1 MTDLILSVDVR
12 APAGTTWLAL
22 TDWARQGE
30 WMLGTEVEVVEGN
43 GRSVG
48 SRLSAFTGV
57 AGLGFTDTMEI
68 TSWEPP
74 VRCAVRHLGSFVQ
87 GTGTFQVVPKGAA
100 RSTFVWAEHLRLPFG
115 PLGRLGWP
123 VVRPAF
129 ALGVRQSLRRF
140 ARFAENYSVGGDE

>member
-1 MTDLILSVDVR
+1 VTDLVLSVDVR

-22 TDWARQGE
+22 TDWTRQGE
-30 WMLGTEVEVVEGN
+30 WMLGTRVEVVEGN

-48 SRLSAFTGV
+48 SRLAAFTGV
-57 AGLGFTDTMEI
+57 AGIGFTDTMEI

-74 VRCAVRHLGSFVQ
+74 VRCSVRHLGSVVQ
-87 GTGTFQVVPKGAA
+87 GTGVFQVVPKDAT

-115 PLGRLGWP
+115 PLGRLGRP
-123 VVRPAF
+123 VARPVF

-140 ARFAENYSVGGDE
+140 ARFAENYSVGGNE

>member
-1 MTDLILSVDVR
+1 MSDLVLSVDVA

-30 WMLGTEVEVVEGN
+30 WMLGTSVRVLAGN

-48 SRLSAFTGV
+48 SKLAAFTGI
-57 AGLGFTDTMEI
+57 AGVGFTDTMEI

-74 VRCAVRHLGSFVQ
+74 LRCTVRHLGRIVR
-87 GTGTFQVVPKGAA
+87 GTGTFQVVAKGAA
-100 RSTFVWAEHLRLPFG
+100 QCTFVWAEHLTLPFG
-115 PLGRLGWP
+115 VVGRAGWP

-129 ALGVRQSLRRF
+129 ALGVRQSLRQF
-140 ARFAENYSVGGDE
+140 ARFAENYSMGEQQ